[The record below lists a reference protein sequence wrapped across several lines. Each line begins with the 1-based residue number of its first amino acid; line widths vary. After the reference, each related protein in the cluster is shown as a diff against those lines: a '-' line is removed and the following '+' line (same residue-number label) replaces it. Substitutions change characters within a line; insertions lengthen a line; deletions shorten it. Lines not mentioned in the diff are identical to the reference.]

1 MITLLR
7 VDHRLL
13 HGQVAFS
20 WTQYVG
26 ADCILI
32 ANDNVP
38 EDELRKTTIK
48 LAKPPSVKLVIKNIN
63 DAIESIKSGVT
74 DKYHLFI
81 VVESVNDAWRIAS
94 AVEGIKS
101 INLGGIKAKEGSKNI
116 SKAINLLPEE
126 IEQLQQLVGKGVEVE
141 IRQVPNDR
149 KQLFAQCVKLRGGQ
163 IMVEALLLG
172 LVAFIAQSEYALG
185 TSLISRPIVTGLLTG
200 LVLGDVQ
207 TGVIMGATLELAFI
221 GSFSVGASIPPDVV
235 TGGILGVAFA
245 ITSGAGTETAL
256 LLGLPIATLTLIL
269 KNVYLGMFI
278 PMLSQKADGYAERAD
293 TGGIERM
300 HLIAGFGLSLML
312 ATVVTISF
320 LVGSNAVKSLLDTIP
335 EFIKHGLSVA
345 TGIIP
350 ALGFAMLARLL
361 INKKVAPYFFLGFV
375 LMAYLKIPVTGIAIL
390 GAIVAVVMVN
400 VTALS
405 SPRTTTE
412 QGVSDDDEDDF

>member
-1 MITLLR
+1 MTI
-7 VDHRLL
+7 DYFN
-13 HGQVAFS
+13 GQVAFS

-149 KQLFAQCVKLRGGQ
+149 KQLFAQCV
-163 IMVEALLLG
+163 
-172 LVAFIAQSEYALG
+172 
-185 TSLISRPIVTGLLTG
+185 
-200 LVLGDVQ
+200 
-207 TGVIMGATLELAFI
+207 
-221 GSFSVGASIPPDVV
+221 
-235 TGGILGVAFA
+235 
-245 ITSGAGTETAL
+245 
-256 LLGLPIATLTLIL
+256 
-269 KNVYLGMFI
+269 
-278 PMLSQKADGYAERAD
+278 
-293 TGGIERM
+293 
-300 HLIAGFGLSLML
+300 
-312 ATVVTISF
+312 
-320 LVGSNAVKSLLDTIP
+320 
-335 EFIKHGLSVA
+335 
-345 TGIIP
+345 
-350 ALGFAMLARLL
+350 
-361 INKKVAPYFFLGFV
+361 
-375 LMAYLKIPVTGIAIL
+375 
-390 GAIVAVVMVN
+390 
-400 VTALS
+400 
-405 SPRTTTE
+405 
-412 QGVSDDDEDDF
+412 

>member
-63 DAIESIKSGVT
+63 DSIEAIKSGVT
-74 DKYHLFI
+74 DKYNLFI

-94 AVEGIKS
+94 AVEDIKS

-149 KQLFAQCVKLRGGQ
+149 KQLFTECV
-163 IMVEALLLG
+163 
-172 LVAFIAQSEYALG
+172 
-185 TSLISRPIVTGLLTG
+185 
-200 LVLGDVQ
+200 
-207 TGVIMGATLELAFI
+207 
-221 GSFSVGASIPPDVV
+221 
-235 TGGILGVAFA
+235 
-245 ITSGAGTETAL
+245 
-256 LLGLPIATLTLIL
+256 
-269 KNVYLGMFI
+269 
-278 PMLSQKADGYAERAD
+278 
-293 TGGIERM
+293 
-300 HLIAGFGLSLML
+300 
-312 ATVVTISF
+312 
-320 LVGSNAVKSLLDTIP
+320 
-335 EFIKHGLSVA
+335 
-345 TGIIP
+345 
-350 ALGFAMLARLL
+350 
-361 INKKVAPYFFLGFV
+361 
-375 LMAYLKIPVTGIAIL
+375 
-390 GAIVAVVMVN
+390 
-400 VTALS
+400 
-405 SPRTTTE
+405 
-412 QGVSDDDEDDF
+412 

>member
-48 LAKPPSVKLVIKNIN
+48 LAKPPSVKLVIKNIK

-81 VVESVNDAWRIAS
+81 VVESVNDAWRITS

-149 KQLFAQCVKLRGGQ
+149 KQLFAQCV
-163 IMVEALLLG
+163 
-172 LVAFIAQSEYALG
+172 
-185 TSLISRPIVTGLLTG
+185 
-200 LVLGDVQ
+200 
-207 TGVIMGATLELAFI
+207 
-221 GSFSVGASIPPDVV
+221 
-235 TGGILGVAFA
+235 
-245 ITSGAGTETAL
+245 
-256 LLGLPIATLTLIL
+256 
-269 KNVYLGMFI
+269 
-278 PMLSQKADGYAERAD
+278 
-293 TGGIERM
+293 
-300 HLIAGFGLSLML
+300 
-312 ATVVTISF
+312 
-320 LVGSNAVKSLLDTIP
+320 
-335 EFIKHGLSVA
+335 
-345 TGIIP
+345 
-350 ALGFAMLARLL
+350 
-361 INKKVAPYFFLGFV
+361 
-375 LMAYLKIPVTGIAIL
+375 
-390 GAIVAVVMVN
+390 
-400 VTALS
+400 
-405 SPRTTTE
+405 
-412 QGVSDDDEDDF
+412 

>member
-126 IEQLQQLVGKGVEVE
+126 IEQLQQLVGEGVEVE

-149 KQLFAQCVKLRGGQ
+149 KQLFAQCV
-163 IMVEALLLG
+163 
-172 LVAFIAQSEYALG
+172 
-185 TSLISRPIVTGLLTG
+185 
-200 LVLGDVQ
+200 
-207 TGVIMGATLELAFI
+207 
-221 GSFSVGASIPPDVV
+221 
-235 TGGILGVAFA
+235 
-245 ITSGAGTETAL
+245 
-256 LLGLPIATLTLIL
+256 
-269 KNVYLGMFI
+269 
-278 PMLSQKADGYAERAD
+278 
-293 TGGIERM
+293 
-300 HLIAGFGLSLML
+300 
-312 ATVVTISF
+312 
-320 LVGSNAVKSLLDTIP
+320 
-335 EFIKHGLSVA
+335 
-345 TGIIP
+345 
-350 ALGFAMLARLL
+350 
-361 INKKVAPYFFLGFV
+361 
-375 LMAYLKIPVTGIAIL
+375 
-390 GAIVAVVMVN
+390 
-400 VTALS
+400 
-405 SPRTTTE
+405 
-412 QGVSDDDEDDF
+412 

>member
-94 AVEGIKS
+94 AVAEIRS

-116 SKAINLLPEE
+116 SKAINLLPTE

-149 KQLFAQCVKLRGGQ
+149 KQLFAECV
-163 IMVEALLLG
+163 
-172 LVAFIAQSEYALG
+172 
-185 TSLISRPIVTGLLTG
+185 
-200 LVLGDVQ
+200 
-207 TGVIMGATLELAFI
+207 
-221 GSFSVGASIPPDVV
+221 
-235 TGGILGVAFA
+235 
-245 ITSGAGTETAL
+245 
-256 LLGLPIATLTLIL
+256 
-269 KNVYLGMFI
+269 
-278 PMLSQKADGYAERAD
+278 
-293 TGGIERM
+293 
-300 HLIAGFGLSLML
+300 
-312 ATVVTISF
+312 
-320 LVGSNAVKSLLDTIP
+320 
-335 EFIKHGLSVA
+335 
-345 TGIIP
+345 
-350 ALGFAMLARLL
+350 
-361 INKKVAPYFFLGFV
+361 
-375 LMAYLKIPVTGIAIL
+375 
-390 GAIVAVVMVN
+390 
-400 VTALS
+400 
-405 SPRTTTE
+405 
-412 QGVSDDDEDDF
+412 